1 MVPHCT
7 RTWAFFI
14 PIGAYLSLSNQF
26 DMEPL
31 LFSLAVLFWVAGFDI
46 IYALQDEEFD
56 KQHQLTPSQYYLAA
70 KSHVIGLVLHVI
82 SFFSLLVVGFLFN
95 TWSILLDRFYVFW
108 LSATLP
114 TSYHL

>member
-7 RTWAFFI
+7 RTWTFLS

-56 KQHQLTPSQYYLAA
+56 KQHQLNSIP
-70 KSHVIGLVLHVI
+70 V
-82 SFFSLLVVGFLFN
+82 SLG
-95 TWSILLDRFYVFW
+95 RKKPCY
-108 LSATLP
+108 
-114 TSYHL
+114 